1 MTIGEVD
8 ISKMTFN
15 LKSRDDIPKILKGL
29 QFIYLNTLLR
39 DAIFALLIKRISLNV
54 SKTNGRPGMSLWT
67 IFVCG
72 ILRLDL
78 NIDYDRLLEL
88 MNEHRS
94 LRMILGYHVY
104 NDEEYH
110 MQTVKDNVCLFT
122 PELLDEINGGVSR

>member
-1 MTIGEVD
+1 MRVVQPSQMTIGEVD

-15 LKSRDDIPKILKGL
+15 LKSRDDIQKILKGL

-39 DAIFALLIKRISLNV
+39 DAIFALLIKRISPDV

-94 LRMILGYHVY
+94 LRMILGHHV
-104 NDEEYH
+104 
-110 MQTVKDNVCLFT
+110 
-122 PELLDEINGGVSR
+122 